1 MHEMSIVESLVNLCE
16 QNLNEICK
24 DGKAHEIKEI
34 IVKVGRLSGV
44 EAHYLQSCYDVFRQG
59 TVCENA
65 ELKIHIQDVV
75 IECEKCGYNGVLEQ
89 NHFICPE
96 CKSTNLKV
104 TDGEDLYLMQLVI
117 E

>member
-1 MHEMSIVESLVNLCE
+1 MHEMSIVQSLVELCE
-16 QNLNEICK
+16 KNLNEN
-24 DGKAHEIKEI
+24 GGGEIKEI
-34 IVKVGRLSGV
+34 VVKVGRLSGV
-44 EAHYLQSCYDVFRQG
+44 EAHYLQSCYDVFRQE

-75 IECEKCGYNGVLEQ
+75 IECEKCGYNGVLKQ
-89 NHFICPE
+89 NNFICPKCE
-96 CKSTNLKV
+96 SRNLRV

>member
-1 MHEMSIVESLVNLCE
+1 MHEMSIVKSLVELCE
-16 QNLNEICK
+16 KNLNEK
-24 DGKAHEIKEI
+24 GGGEIKEI
-34 IVKVGRLSGV
+34 VVKVGRLSGV

-89 NHFICPE
+89 NTFICPKCE
-96 CKSTNLKV
+96 SRDLKV

>member
-1 MHEMSIVESLVNLCE
+1 MHEMSIVQSLVELCE
-16 QNLNEICK
+16 KNLNEACE
-24 DGKAHEIKEI
+24 DGKTHQIKEI

-89 NHFICPE
+89 NNFICPKCE
-96 CKSTNLKV
+96 SRNLKV
-104 TDGEDLYLMQLVI
+104 TDGEDLYLMRLVI

>member
-1 MHEMSIVESLVNLCE
+1 MHEMSIVQSLVELCE
-16 QNLNEICK
+16 KNLNEN
-24 DGKAHEIKEI
+24 GGGEIKEI
-34 IVKVGRLSGV
+34 VVKVGRLSGV

-89 NHFICPE
+89 NNFICPKCE
-96 CKSTNLKV
+96 STNLKI